1 MRLFW
6 ILIALS
12 GVFIT
17 DSVQAKIYRWVDES
31 GKVHFS
37 DKKSKKYDQTTV
49 KPNIHKSTWKRFDIS
64 VNLVDV
70 KLSQDEVERIQRD
83 VNNVYQFYDQI
94 MFFDFYKTVPVKIHI
109 ESNRNNY
116 YQHLRQLLGR
126 EPSPSNGMYI
136 RKGHQIVVYIREDR
150 NGTLETIK
158 HEANHAII
166 DSIVPSTPTWLN
178 EGLAEQM
185 ETLVA
190 DGETLVIHRHPANS
204 QQVNR
209 QQNLL
214 SLRQLLD
221 LQNGE
226 WRKLSAKSNFILQ
239 AQSGELVYFLLSSN
253 TGRSFISRVLH
264 EYKRGSR
271 KRSLYLV
278 NENYVGDILG
288 MEINWQRWLTSGG
301 SGVLSF

>member
-1 MRLFW
+1 MRLFC

-12 GVFIT
+12 WVFVT
-17 DSVQAKIYRWVDES
+17 GPAQAEIYRWVDDS
-31 GKVHFS
+31 GKVHFG

-49 KPNIHKSTWKRFDIS
+49 KPNIHKSTWKRFEIS

-70 KLSQDEVERIQRD
+70 ELSQDEVERIQRD

-109 ESNRNNY
+109 ESNRDNY
-116 YQHLRQLLGR
+116 YQYLRLLLGR
-126 EPSPSNGMYI
+126 EPSPSKGMYI
-136 RKGHQIVVYIREDR
+136 RKGHQIVVYIKEDR
-150 NGTLETIK
+150 NDTLETIK
-158 HEANHAII
+158 HEASHAII

-190 DGETLVIHRHPANS
+190 DTETLVIHRHSANS

-226 WRKLSAKSNFILQ
+226 WRKISAKSNFILQ
-239 AQSGELVYFLLSSN
+239 AQSGELIYFLLSSN

-264 EYKRGSR
+264 EYKRGNR

-278 NENYVGDILG
+278 NENYVGDIMG

-301 SGVLSF
+301 SGALSF

>member
-1 MRLFW
+1 MRLFC

-12 GVFIT
+12 GAFIT
-17 DSVQAKIYRWVDES
+17 GSVQAEIYRWVDES

-37 DKKSKKYDQTTV
+37 DKKSKKYNQTTV
-49 KPNIHKSTWKRFDIS
+49 KPDIHKSTWKRFDIS

-70 KLSQDEVERIQRD
+70 ELSQDEVERIQRD
-83 VNNVYQFYDQI
+83 VNNVYQFYDQTLY
-94 MFFDFYKTVPVKIHI
+94 FDFYKTVPVKIRI
-109 ESNRNNY
+109 ESNRDNY

-126 EPSPSNGMYI
+126 EPSPSKGMYI

-150 NGTLETIK
+150 NDTLETIK
-158 HEANHAII
+158 HEASHAII

-190 DGETLVIHRHPANS
+190 DGKSLVIHRHSANS

-226 WRKLSAKSNFILQ
+226 WRKFSAKSNFILQ

-264 EYKRGSR
+264 EYKRGNK

-278 NENYVGDILG
+278 NENYVGDIMG

-301 SGVLSF
+301 NKYISL